1 MPFLKTRVYIFTI
14 VMCSIFSANGGVG
27 NRTYLFD
34 PGLLNDDA
42 KNVDLM
48 LFEAGAQ
55 LPGVY
60 PVDII
65 LNDSR
70 VDSREMF
77 FHIAYDSE
85 GNPYLKTCLTRNM
98 LINYGIKTEMY
109 PRLFR
114 KTGKENEVGEKEEDC
129 ADLSVI
135 PHATEMFQ
143 FSSQQLRLEIPQA
156 ALRPPLKGLA
166 PEVLW
171 DDGITAFLMNWQ
183 ANVSRSEYRKYG
195 RSASDNFWLSLEP
208 GFNFGAWRIRNL
220 MTWSKTS
227 AQPGNW
233 ESVYTRA
240 ERGLNNIKSRL
251 TLGDDYTPSDVF
263 DSLPFRGVMLGSDE
277 SMVPYNQRAFAPVVR
292 GVARTQARIEVRQNG
307 YLIQSQTVAPGA
319 FALTDLPLTS
329 SGGDLQV
336 TVLESDG
343 TIQVFSVPF
352 TTPAIALREG
362 YMKYNV
368 TVGQYRPSDS
378 AVEHSLLG
386 QLTSIYGL
394 PYGFTAFGG
403 VQMAEHYLAGALG
416 GGWSLGDLG
425 AISFDSI
432 YARSQMK
439 GKNNETG
446 NTWRIRYNKSFE
458 LTDTSFTVASYQY
471 SSAGYHSLPNVLD
484 SYRDSRTGSYN
495 TSENR
500 RRRTTVNLT
509 QPIGTL
515 GSVSLYGSRDEYRDN
530 RAKQDSIGVILGG
543 SWKNISW
550 SVNGSRNR
558 NFGLYKGHG
567 GKTENRISL
576 WTSIPLG
583 RWLGR
588 AANDIRATTQI
599 LKSSGQNTRYEVGMN
614 GNAFDRRLYWD
625 ISEEMVPSNENS
637 SASSRLNLRWQGT
650 YGELTGMY
658 GYSSHMRQMSAGIS
672 GGMVAHSEGITL
684 GQEMGDTTALV
695 VAPGVSGASVEGGP
709 GVRTDYRGYTL
720 AGYMSAYQE
729 NVITMDPLTFNENAE
744 VVQTDTKVV
753 PTKGAVVKANFETK
767 VGARALITLKR
778 HDGSPVPFG
787 SVVTLEGVKGSLS
800 SVGVMGNNGEVY
812 MSGLPKKGNL
822 KIVWGE
828 KSQCNAPY
836 NLPDQKG
843 TAGIF
848 LTSSVCM

>member
-1 MPFLKTRVYIFTI
+1 
-14 VMCSIFSANGGVG
+14 MCSIFSANGGVG

-171 DDGITAFLMNWQ
+171 DNGITAFLMNWQ

-530 RAKQDSIGVILGG
+530 RAKQDSIGVTLGG

-695 VAPGVSGASVEGGP
+695 VAPGVSGASVEGWP

>member
-1 MPFLKTRVYIFTI
+1 
-14 VMCSIFSANGGVG
+14 MCSIFSANGGVG

-530 RAKQDSIGVILGG
+530 RAKQDSIGVTLGG

-695 VAPGVSGASVEGGP
+695 VAPGVSGASVEGWP

>member
-1 MPFLKTRVYIFTI
+1 MVI
-14 VMCSIFSANGGVG
+14 CSIFSANGGVG
-27 NRTYLFD
+27 NRTYSFD
-34 PGLLNDDA
+34 PSLLNDDT

-77 FHIAYDSE
+77 FHTAYDSE

-227 AQPGNW
+227 AQPRNW

-530 RAKQDSIGVILGG
+530 RAKQDSIGVTLGG

-599 LKSSGQNTRYEVGMN
+599 LKSSGQDTRYEVGMN
-614 GNAFDRRLYWD
+614 GNTFDRRLYWD
-625 ISEEMVPSNENS
+625 ISEEMVPGNENS

-695 VAPGVSGASVEGGP
+695 VAPGVSGASVEGWP

-767 VGARALITLKR
+767 VGARALIALKR

-822 KIVWGE
+822 KVVWGE

>member
-1 MPFLKTRVYIFTI
+1 MT
-14 VMCSIFSANGGVG
+14 MCSICHANSSAG
-27 NRTYLFD
+27 RTYSFD
-34 PGLLNDDA
+34 SSFLNGD
-42 KNVDLM
+42 KRNVDLT
-48 LFEAGAQ
+48 LFEAGTQ

-60 PVDII
+60 TVDII
-65 LNDSR
+65 LNGSR

-77 FHIAYDSE
+77 FHTVQDSE
-85 GNPYLKTCLTRNM
+85 GKPYLKTCLTRDM
-98 LINYGIKTEMY
+98 LIRYGVKTEIY
-109 PRLFR
+109 PKLFHTR
-114 KTGKENEVGEKEEDC
+114 GEKNRVGDGQDC

-135 PHATEMFQ
+135 PHATEIYQ
-143 FSSQQLRLEIPQA
+143 FSSQQLRLEIPQV
-156 ALRPPLKGLA
+156 ALRPPIRGIA
-166 PEVLW
+166 PKALW

-183 ANVSRSEYRKYG
+183 ANVSRSEYRRYG
-195 RSASDNFWLSLEP
+195 HSISDNFWLSLEP
-208 GFNFGAWRIRNL
+208 GFNLGPWRIRNL
-220 MTWSKTS
+220 MTWSKS
-227 AQPGNW
+227 SDQPGNW

-240 ERGLNNIKSRL
+240 ERGLNNMKSRL
-251 TLGDDYTPSDVF
+251 TLGDNYTPSDVF

-277 SMVPYNQRAFAPVVR
+277 SMVPYNQRAFAPVIR

-343 TIQVFSVPF
+343 TIQVMTVPF

-368 TVGQYRPSDS
+368 TVGKYRPSDS

-439 GKNNETG
+439 GKDNETG

-500 RRRTTVNLT
+500 RRRTTLNLT

-530 RAKQDSIGVILGG
+530 RAKQDSVGVTLSS
-543 SWKNISW
+543 SWQNISW

-567 GKTENRISL
+567 GKTENRINL
-576 WTSIPLG
+576 WMSIPLE
-583 RWLGR
+583 RWLGGT
-588 AANDIRATTQI
+588 ANDIRATTQI
-599 LKSSGQNTRYEVGMN
+599 LKSSGQDTQYEVGMN

-625 ISEEMVPSNENS
+625 ISQELEPGKENS
-637 SASSRLNLRWQGT
+637 SDSSRLNLRWQGT

-658 GYSSHMRQMSAGIS
+658 GYSSHIRQMSAGLS
-672 GGMVAHSEGITL
+672 GGMIAHSEGITL
-684 GQEMGDTTALV
+684 GQKMGDTTALV
-695 VAPGVSGASVEGGP
+695 VAPGVNGASVEGWP

-729 NVITMDPLTFNENAE
+729 NVITMDPSTFKDDAE

-753 PTKGAVVKANFETK
+753 PTKGAVVKANFETR
-767 VGARALITLKR
+767 VGARALISLKR
-778 HDGSPVPFG
+778 QDGSPVPFG
-787 SVVTLEGVKGSLS
+787 SVVTLEGDKKLHS
-800 SVGVMGNNGEVY
+800 SFGIMGNNGEVY
-812 MSGLPKKGNL
+812 LSGLPKIGNL
-822 KIVWGE
+822 KAVWGDNSHCHASYHLSD
-828 KSQCNAPY
+828 KQ
-836 NLPDQKG
+836 G
-843 TAGIF
+843 VTGIF
-848 LTSSVCM
+848 LTRAVCM

>member
-171 DDGITAFLMNWQ
+171 DNGITAFLMNWQ

-530 RAKQDSIGVILGG
+530 RAKQDSIGVTLGG

-695 VAPGVSGASVEGGP
+695 VAPGVSGASVEGWP

>member
-1 MPFLKTRVYIFTI
+1 MAFFKTKVAVFVMT
-14 VMCSIFSANGGVG
+14 MCSICHANRGVG
-27 NRTYLFD
+27 QTYSFA
-34 PGLLNDDA
+34 PTLLNNDTRY
-42 KNVDLM
+42 VDLT
-48 LFEAGAQ
+48 LFESGSQ
-55 LPGVY
+55 LPGIY

-65 LNDSR
+65 LNGSR

-77 FHIAYDSE
+77 FHTAGESE
-85 GNPYLKTCLTRNM
+85 GKPYLKTCLTRDM
-98 LINYGIKTEMY
+98 LISYGIKVDKY
-109 PRLFR
+109 PELFH
-114 KTGKENEVGEKEEDC
+114 VGSKRNNVKAEEC
-129 ADLSVI
+129 ANLSMI
-135 PHATEMFQ
+135 PHATEVFH
-143 FSSQQLRLEIPQA
+143 FDSQQLRLEIPQV
-156 ALRPPLKGLA
+156 ALRPPLRGIA
-166 PEVLW
+166 PEALW

-195 RSASDNFWLSLEP
+195 HSVSDNLWLSLEP
-208 GFNFGAWRIRNL
+208 GFNLGPWRIRNL
-220 MTWSKTS
+220 MTWNKSS
-227 AQPGNW
+227 AQSGSW

-240 ERGLNNIKSRL
+240 ERGLNNMKSRL

-343 TIQVFSVPF
+343 TIQAFTVPF

-368 TVGQYRPSDS
+368 TVGQYRPSDT
-378 AVEHSLLG
+378 AVKHSSLW

-403 VQMAEHYLAGALG
+403 VQMAEHYMAGALG

-425 AISFDSI
+425 AISIDSI
-432 YARSQMK
+432 YARSQLK
-439 GKNNETG
+439 GKNNEIG
-446 NTWRIRYNKSFE
+446 NTWRVRYNKSFE

-484 SYRDSRTGSYN
+484 SYRDSRTGLFDTN
-495 TSENR
+495 ENR
-500 RRRTTVNLT
+500 RRRTTLNIT
-509 QPIGTL
+509 QPLGTF
-515 GSVSLYGSRDEYRDN
+515 GTVSMYGSRDEYRDN
-530 RAKQDSIGVILGG
+530 RAKQDSVGVTLGG

-558 NFGLYKGHG
+558 NFGLYKGHE

-576 WTSIPLG
+576 WMSVPLG
-583 RWLGR
+583 RWLGSE
-588 AANDIRATTQI
+588 ANNIRATTQI
-599 LKSSGQNTRYEVGMN
+599 LKSSGQDTRYEVGMN
-614 GNAFDRRLYWD
+614 GNAFDRHLYWD
-625 ISEEMVPSNENS
+625 LSNELVPGSENNHGS
-637 SASSRLNLRWQGT
+637 RRLNLRWQGA

-658 GYSSHMRQMSAGIS
+658 GYSSYMRQMSAGIS
-672 GGMVAHSEGITL
+672 GGMIAHSEGITL
-684 GQEMGDTTALV
+684 GQTMGDTAALV
-695 VAPGVSGASVEGGP
+695 VALGVSGASVEGWP
-709 GVRTDYRGYTL
+709 GVRTDYKGYTL

-729 NVITMDPLTFNENAE
+729 NVITMDPSTFKENAE
-744 VVQTDTKVV
+744 VVQTDTKVF
-753 PTKGAVVKANFETK
+753 PTKGAIVKANFETR
-767 VGARALITLKR
+767 VGARALISLKR

-787 SVVTLEGVKGSLS
+787 SVVTLEGGNESHS

-812 MSGLPKKGNL
+812 MSGLPKKGYL
-822 KIVWGE
+822 KVVWGE
-828 KSQCNAPY
+828 KSQCSASY
-836 NLPDQKG
+836 HLPDQKG
-843 TAGIF
+843 AAGIF
-848 LTSSVCM
+848 LASSVCM

>member
-1 MPFLKTRVYIFTI
+1 MAFFKTKVAMF
-14 VMCSIFSANGGVG
+14 VMAMCSICHANSGVE
-27 NRTYLFD
+27 RTYSFD
-34 PGLLNDDA
+34 STLLNSDA
-42 KNVDLM
+42 KNVDLT

-55 LPGVY
+55 LPGTY
-60 PVDII
+60 HVDII
-65 LNDSR
+65 LNDSI
-70 VDSREMF
+70 VESREMF
-77 FHIAYDSE
+77 FHTAQDSE
-85 GNPYLKTCLTRNM
+85 GKTYLKTCLTRDM
-98 LINYGIKTEMY
+98 LIRYGVKTEMY
-109 PRLFR
+109 PELFH
-114 KTGKENEVGEKEEDC
+114 TSGKKNNVGAEEDC

-143 FSSQQLRLEIPQA
+143 FASQQLRLGIPQA
-156 ALRPPLKGLA
+156 ALRPPLRGIA
-166 PEVLW
+166 PEALW

-183 ANVSRSEYRKYG
+183 ANVSQSEYRKYG
-195 RSASDNFWLSLEP
+195 HSVSDNFWASIEP
-208 GFNFGAWRIRNL
+208 GFNLGPWRVRNL
-220 MTWSKTS
+220 MTWSKS
-227 AQPGNW
+227 SDQPGNW
-233 ESVYTRA
+233 ETVYTRA
-240 ERGLNNIKSRL
+240 ERGVNNMKSRL
-251 TLGDDYTPSDVF
+251 TLGDDYTPSDIF
-263 DSLPFRGVMLGSDE
+263 DSLPFRGIMLGSDE

-343 TIQVFSVPF
+343 TTQVFTVPF
-352 TTPAIALREG
+352 TTPAVALREG

-368 TVGQYRPSDS
+368 TMGQYRPSDS

-394 PYGFTAFGG
+394 PYGLTVFGG

-416 GGWSLGDLG
+416 GGWSLGGLG
-425 AISFDSI
+425 AISVDSI
-432 YARSQMK
+432 YARSQLK
-439 GKNNETG
+439 GKDNEVG

-484 SYRDSRTGSYN
+484 SYRDSRTGSFDH
-495 TSENR
+495 SENKL
-500 RRRTTVNLT
+500 RRTTLNLT
-509 QPIGTL
+509 QPLGVL
-515 GSVSLYGSRDEYRDN
+515 GSVSLYGSRDEYRGN
-530 RAKQDSIGVILGG
+530 RAKQDSVGVTLGG
-543 SWKNISW
+543 SWNNISW

-558 NFGLYKGHG
+558 NFGLYKGQE

-576 WTSIPLG
+576 WMSVPLE
-583 RWLGR
+583 RWLGN

-599 LKSSGQNTRYEVGMN
+599 LKSSGQKTRYEVGMN

-625 ISEEMVPSNENS
+625 ISEEMVPGSENS
-637 SASSRLNLRWQGT
+637 SDNSRLNLRWQGT

-658 GYSSHMRQMSAGIS
+658 GYSSHMRQISAGIS
-672 GGMVAHSEGITL
+672 GGMIAHSEGITL
-684 GQEMGDTTALV
+684 GQKTGDTTALV
-695 VAPGVSGASVEGGP
+695 VAPGVSGASVEGWP
-709 GVRTDYRGYTL
+709 GVKTDYRGYTL

-729 NVITMDPLTFNENAE
+729 NVITMDPSTFKENAE
-744 VVQTDTKVV
+744 VVRTDTKVI
-753 PTKGAVVKANFETK
+753 PTKGAVVKANFETR
-767 VGARALITLKR
+767 VGARTLITLTR

-787 SVVTLEGVKGSLS
+787 SVVTLEEEKESHP

-822 KIVWGE
+822 KVVWGE
-828 KSQCNAPY
+828 KNQCNASY
-836 NLPDQKG
+836 QLPEQKG

-848 LTSSVCM
+848 LARSVCM

>member
-1 MPFLKTRVYIFTI
+1 MSICS
-14 VMCSIFSANGGVG
+14 MCHANSGVG
-27 NRTYLFD
+27 KGYSFD
-34 PGLLNDDA
+34 STLLNGDA
-42 KNVDLM
+42 KNIDLT
-48 LFEAGAQ
+48 LFEEGAQ
-55 LPGVY
+55 LPGIY
-60 PVDII
+60 PVDIM
-65 LNDSR
+65 LNGAR

-77 FHIAYDSE
+77 FHIDQDSE
-85 GNPYLKTCLTRNM
+85 GKPYLKTCLTRDM
-98 LINYGIKTEMY
+98 LIRYGIKIDKY
-109 PRLFR
+109 PELFHVR
-114 KTGKENEVGEKEEDC
+114 NKKNNVKAEEC
-129 ADLSVI
+129 ADLSII
-135 PHATEMFQ
+135 PHATEVFQ
-143 FSSQQLRLEIPQA
+143 FDSQKLSLEIPQV
-156 ALRPPLKGLA
+156 ALRPPLRGIA
-166 PEVLW
+166 PEALW

-195 RSASDNFWLSLEP
+195 HSVSDNIWLSLEP
-208 GFNFGAWRIRNL
+208 GFNLGPWRIRNL
-220 MTWSKTS
+220 MTWNKSS
-227 AQPGNW
+227 AQSGKW

-240 ERGLNNIKSRL
+240 ERGLNNMKSRL
-251 TLGDDYTPSDVF
+251 TLGDAYTPSDIF
-263 DSLPFRGVMLGSDE
+263 DSLPFRGVMLSSDE

-319 FALTDLPLTS
+319 FALTDLPLAS

-343 TIQVFSVPF
+343 TIQAFTVPF

-368 TVGQYRPSDS
+368 TVGQYRPSDT
-378 AVEHSLLG
+378 AVDHSLLG

-403 VQMAEHYLAGALG
+403 VQMVKHYLAGSLG
-416 GGWSLGDLG
+416 GGWSLGEMG
-425 AISFDSI
+425 AISIDSI
-432 YARSQMK
+432 YARSQLK
-439 GKNNETG
+439 GKDNETG
-446 NTWRIRYNKSFE
+446 STWRIRYNKLFE
-458 LTDTSFTVASYQY
+458 LTDTNFTVASYQY
-471 SSAGYHSLPNVLD
+471 LSAGYHSLPNVLD
-484 SYRDSRTGSYN
+484 SYRDNRTGSFYTN
-495 TSENR
+495 ENR
-500 RRRTTVNLT
+500 RRRTTLNLT
-509 QPIGTL
+509 QPLGTF

-530 RAKQDSIGVILGG
+530 RAKQDSIGVTLGG

-558 NFGLYKGHG
+558 NFGLYKGNG

-583 RWLGR
+583 RWLGS

-599 LKSSGQNTRYEVGMN
+599 LKSSGQDTRYEVGMN
-614 GNAFDRRLYWD
+614 GNTFDRRLYWD
-625 ISEEMVPSNENS
+625 LSKELVPGGENS
-637 SASSRLNLRWQGT
+637 ADSSRLNLRWQGT

-658 GYSSHMRQMSAGIS
+658 GYSSYMRQISAGIS
-672 GGMVAHSEGITL
+672 GGMIAHSEGITL
-684 GQEMGDTTALV
+684 GQKMGDTTALV
-695 VAPGVSGASVEGGP
+695 VAPGVGGASVEGWP

-767 VGARALITLKR
+767 VGARALIALKR

-787 SVVTLEGVKGSLS
+787 SVVTLEGVKESHS
-800 SVGVMGNNGEVY
+800 SIGVMGEHGEVY

-822 KIVWGE
+822 KAVWGNNSE
-828 KSQCNAPY
+828 CIASYHLSDK
-836 NLPDQKG
+836 KG
-843 TAGIF
+843 VTGIF
-848 LTSSVCM
+848 LESSVCM